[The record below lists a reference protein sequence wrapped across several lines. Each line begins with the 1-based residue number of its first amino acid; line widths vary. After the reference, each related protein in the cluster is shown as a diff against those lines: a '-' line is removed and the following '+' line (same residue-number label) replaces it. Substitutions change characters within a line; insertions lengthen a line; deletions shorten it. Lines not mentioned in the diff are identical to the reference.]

1 MMMIGLL
8 LCMFVSSSDIV
19 VAASCLI
26 GLGYGGL
33 AGGILPTL
41 TADLFGTQHFAK
53 NYSILQ
59 PAYPIGEKQTKRRFV
74 SSVFFLCFQDF
85 LFGDKLVELSTIRRF
100 REERLE

>member
-41 TADLFGTQHFAK
+41 TADLLER
-53 NYSILQ
+53 SILLRITASCSQ
-59 PAYPIGEKQTKRRFV
+59 H
-74 SSVFFLCFQDF
+74 
-85 LFGDKLVELSTIRRF
+85 IR
-100 REERLE
+100 